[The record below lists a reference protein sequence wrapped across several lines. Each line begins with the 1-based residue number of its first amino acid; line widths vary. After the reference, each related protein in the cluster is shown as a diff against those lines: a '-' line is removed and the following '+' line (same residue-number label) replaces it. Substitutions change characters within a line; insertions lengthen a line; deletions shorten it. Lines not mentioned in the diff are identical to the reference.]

1 MRRVL
6 SLFLCRWTTDLL
18 LRRAGNGPRKNEQP
32 GSGIGQA
39 ERPLVAIAPL
49 GNRQILV
56 AIDQIAEAAG
66 LVPGLSLAEARAR
79 APDLVTFVHDPAGAA
94 ASLATLADWCGGYSP
109 WTATDGAD
117 GLWLD
122 LTGAVPL
129 FPSETAL
136 AADLLARLRRRGFA
150 CRAAI
155 ADTAGAAWA
164 LARHG
169 MAAKDAESAAV
180 IVPPGGQRAA
190 LAPLPVAALRLA
202 PELVQELRRLGLRR
216 IEQLY
221 RLPRAPLAPRFGA
234 IVAERL
240 DQALGLIQEPISP
253 RRPPMPRQVRQACA
267 EPLISAEALT
277 QAARSL
283 IEALCRQ
290 LAEEGLGARRLSLSC
305 YRVDC
310 RVERVRI
317 GTSRPSRD
325 PAHLLRLI
333 IPEIATI
340 APELGIELLTLA
352 ALEVERLGPEQLDLT
367 GAPDVG
373 DARLAPLIDRLAN
386 RLGSDQV
393 LRLAPVAS
401 HVPERACRA
410 VPALD
415 APGQLGR
422 WPDTGRPR
430 PLRLLMPP
438 DPIEVMAPV
447 PDDPPLSFR
456 WRRILHRVVHAEGPE
471 RIAAEWWRDPAV
483 TEDDIRDYYRVEDAS
498 GSRFWLY
505 RRGFYRTDASPR
517 WFLHGFF
524 G

>member
-1 MRRVL
+1 
-6 SLFLCRWTTDLL
+6 
-18 LRRAGNGPRKNEQP
+18 
-32 GSGIGQA
+32 
-39 ERPLVAIAPL
+39 
-49 GNRQILV
+49 
-56 AIDQIAEAAG
+56 
-66 LVPGLSLAEARAR
+66 LAEARAR
-79 APDLVTFVHDPAGAA
+79 APDLIALADDPAGAA
-94 ASLATLADWCGGYSP
+94 SSLATLADWCGGYSP
-109 WTATDGAD
+109 WTAIDGRD
-117 GLWLD
+117 GIWLD

-129 FPSETAL
+129 FPSEAAL
-136 AADLLARLRRRGFA
+136 AADLLGRLRQRGFA

-155 ADTAGAAWA
+155 ADTPGAAWA

-169 MAAKDAESAAV
+169 MGAEGADMMAV
-180 IVPPGGQRAA
+180 IAPPGGQRLA
-190 LAPLPVAALRLA
+190 LATLPVTALRLA

-221 RLPRAPLAPRFGA
+221 RLPRAPLAPRFGT

-253 RRPPMPRQVRQACA
+253 RRPPAPRQVRQACA

-277 QAARSL
+277 QATRNL

-290 LAEEGLGARRLSLSC
+290 LAAEGLGARRLSLSC

-333 IPEIATI
+333 APEIATI
-340 APELGIELLTLA
+340 APELGIELLRLE

-367 GAPDVG
+367 GTPAVSDPRLAG

-386 RLGSDQV
+386 RLGADQV

-401 HVPERACRA
+401 HVPERACCA
-410 VPALD
+410 VPALA
-415 APGQLGR
+415 APPLLGR
-422 WPDTGRPR
+422 WPETGRPR

-447 PDDPPLSFR
+447 PDDPPLTFR
-456 WRRILHRVVHAEGPE
+456 WHRILHRVVHAEGPE

-505 RRGFYRTDASPR
+505 RRGFYRPEASPR